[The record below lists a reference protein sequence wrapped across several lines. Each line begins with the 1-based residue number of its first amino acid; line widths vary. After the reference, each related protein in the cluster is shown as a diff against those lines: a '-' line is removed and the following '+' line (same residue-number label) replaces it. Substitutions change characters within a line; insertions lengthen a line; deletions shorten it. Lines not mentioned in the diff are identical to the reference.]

1 MKLRINGDD
10 ITVPETV
17 HTVEGLISHLGL
29 KRNLLIVE
37 TNGHIL
43 QGEDHAD
50 APVADG
56 DRIEIVHFVG
66 GG

>member
-1 MKLRINGDD
+1 MKLHINGDD

-17 HTVEGLISHLGL
+17 HTVEGLIAHLGL
-29 KRNLLIVE
+29 KSNLLIVE

-43 QGEDHAD
+43 QAEEHAD